1 MKETCPIVSKMHA
14 CMMYYPAEYDGMVTN
29 TATLHMAW

>member
-1 MKETCPIVSKMHA
+1 MKETCAIVSTMHA
-14 CMMYYPAEYDGMVTN
+14 CIMYVHAKYDMVTN